1 MKDLFKNYIYPIATL
16 SGSVIGVGF
25 LSLPYITLKVGI
37 WPMLFYFTTLT
48 ALVVFLHVIFGQIS
62 LKTPDFKRFPG
73 FVGFYLGKKVE
84 GITLILM
91 ILGSFGVLLAYLVI
105 GGQFLS
111 GILSPLLG
119 GGAFNYTILYFI
131 ILSIIIYFGINAISK
146 LEFWAITFLLIS
158 FLIIFIKGFYY
169 IKIGNIF
176 SNKGLTHVNWKNAF
190 LPYGAI
196 IFSLWG
202 VGLIPEIE
210 EMVRG
215 RKKLLKRIIVISM
228 LIPAIIYLLFI
239 FLILGISGNQTTESA
254 LIGLKTFLGQ
264 GIISIALFVG
274 VITTFTAFI
283 AQGLLLKKV
292 FMYDLGVKEFPAWVL
307 TCFPPLIFFLLGFN
321 SFIVLISFVGGVL
334 LSIDGILI
342 LLMYKK
348 IGGKKII
355 AYPLILVFV
364 LGIIYEVIYFIK

>member
-1 MKDLFKNYIYPIATL
+1 VKDLFKNYIYPIATL